1 MAETT
6 PIYATFSGN
15 CLRLDNGVEINGF
28 PDGTRGKFRVKIV
41 SVEQGMFEHIDED
54 LDGCINHDY
63 YPVKITT
70 VDLSDGTTRTHL
82 TNDETMFAPGKS
94 GGLPIVE
101 AALRPDGDISVV
113 GEYYTQDNIL
123 RSLCHG
129 IKDGNADDI
138 ARAAR
143 LMAKLVRPG
152 DTLVP
157 IPSRTGVATT
167 AKLLAEAISKVTG
180 APVADILKGASRKSM
195 YEMKKGGTIPGEE
208 FLGLRLEGE
217 PPENTVFVDNV
228 VATGTTARAALRLV
242 PGSRLIALANA
253 STHQP
258 DWNIPVDFRGKS
270 DDPELNM
277 TESADGTGG
286 VYERIAQKAA
296 ELEPFGIGLLQKNC
310 VDSLW
315 KVSEPTGGMMRK
327 ATQPIRFIHYT
338 GSPEA
343 LESILNA
350 GIRQNICIETS
361 RNDVWANILSK
372 DLLDRNKLFVVFDI
386 PEGTPFSLENNT
398 QAVFFQTIPP
408 EWFVSVNTDIG
419 PRGNTRLLDYIGRH
433 DERWPEQRVREFFD
447 DPENADIWSY
457 ITRPTLDRLLKLYT
471 GFDIRHDG
479 TQELTEGIS
488 MVAAAFVEGITE
500 KDLALDRYLKG
511 MQADVPPQ
519 PEGVAGSAQ
528 AYYYMLGRKPNETAD
543 LLSAVAKASAPEIE
557 KALGPGTH
565 EAAEKLAREMKA
577 DYNGLKPEMLERAA
591 SLYREGKVADGFQE
605 ARGAMEDFAFNHM
618 CYAVSKVWNAGDD
631 KGSLSVDSSLGR
643 RVVRNTWLVHG
654 TTPESAVSIAKRGFD
669 RGNKL
674 GMLAYNLSDGADGQK
689 HDYSGDYLFAF
700 DAGDDI
706 HGSGETSV
714 DLDKY
719 GDALVVFRGS
729 GYKAFHHGDNEYQVI
744 FDYHEPKACFLVI
757 SSSTAAGLGLPVRK
771 AGENAMAIY
780 NDQVFGQKD
789 GKPVPLFAAQHA
801 NDCVDWIVAHGEQY
815 RNFMFRW
822 GTENK
827 NMTEG
832 ISMIAAAFVESASDE
847 RIMRIASQ
855 LADKFLTPDT
865 VKAISDKF
873 DDMEYLSVFGTDDDF
888 RITKEIKEPFHIVI
902 TAALESAVGGK
913 DAGKR
918 KAVTYY
924 GNPPRIT
931 LFLSDSTGKPMS
943 AYGLRRYTKMDR
955 NFEDLRKRLV
965 SSWREVLIHELS
977 HALDQLT
984 RGSNRFNPHS
994 RQSMLKSARNA
1005 SDSYA
1010 NNLLETN
1017 ARIPQLGNML
1027 CIRTLERPQAGAQAF
1042 PSFNDAVRLFDEIM
1056 PFSRMTD
1063 DTKRRTVKRMHD
1075 IWARLKGVWDK
1086 HHNEIK
1092 TVQDFQKFLAVDQD
1106 AHIGELLGDCAV
1118 LDTVSSGR
1126 MKVRRVGD
1134 DTYKVVEGD
1143 RPGDVGAVVKFSP
1156 EPTYNPANPQK
1167 IRIDTLTMPDGK
1179 KINGA
1184 TLMVKSA
1191 KKENKGMTEGISR
1204 IATAFVESAGETVGS
1219 AFKLCPADLVA
1230 IVARRIGAAADYD
1243 GLNYT
1248 ADPDGM
1254 DLYLSNGY
1262 MDARLAYDTY
1272 CKALRSPTGGAE
1284 YPLDE
1289 TTDLDGITKAI
1300 IGDMAPE
1307 RFEERIAGKYD
1318 LGRDLVSCVADD
1330 LRRRAERDGKK
1341 IRVRNEGRK
1350 LSVVNPGVDD
1360 NCNSA
1365 ELEWDPESRKLRC
1378 PDSGNEYD
1386 LDENTNIRKLGHELY
1401 ERVGSM
1407 NL

>member
-15 CLRLDNGVEINGF
+15 CLHLDNGVEINGF

-54 LDGCINHDY
+54 LDGCTNHDY

-277 TESADGTGG
+277 TEAADGTGG

-408 EWFVSVNTDIG
+408 EWFVSVNTEIG

-433 DERWPEQRVREFFD
+433 DERWPKQRVREFFD

-479 TQELTEGIS
+479 TQE
-488 MVAAAFVEGITE
+488 
-500 KDLALDRYLKG
+500 
-511 MQADVPPQ
+511 
-519 PEGVAGSAQ
+519 AQ
-528 AYYYMLGRKPNETAD
+528 
-543 LLSAVAKASAPEIE
+543 
-557 KALGPGTH
+557 
-565 EAAEKLAREMKA
+565 
-577 DYNGLKPEMLERAA
+577 
-591 SLYREGKVADGFQE
+591 
-605 ARGAMEDFAFNHM
+605 
-618 CYAVSKVWNAGDD
+618 
-631 KGSLSVDSSLGR
+631 
-643 RVVRNTWLVHG
+643 
-654 TTPESAVSIAKRGFD
+654 
-669 RGNKL
+669 
-674 GMLAYNLSDGADGQK
+674 
-689 HDYSGDYLFAF
+689 
-700 DAGDDI
+700 
-706 HGSGETSV
+706 
-714 DLDKY
+714 
-719 GDALVVFRGS
+719 
-729 GYKAFHHGDNEYQVI
+729 
-744 FDYHEPKACFLVI
+744 
-757 SSSTAAGLGLPVRK
+757 
-771 AGENAMAIY
+771 
-780 NDQVFGQKD
+780 
-789 GKPVPLFAAQHA
+789 
-801 NDCVDWIVAHGEQY
+801 
-815 RNFMFRW
+815 
-822 GTENK
+822 
-827 NMTEG
+827 MTEG
-832 ISMIAAAFVESASDE
+832 ISMIAA
-847 RIMRIASQ
+847 
-855 LADKFLTPDT
+855 
-865 VKAISDKF
+865 
-873 DDMEYLSVFGTDDDF
+873 
-888 RITKEIKEPFHIVI
+888 
-902 TAALESAVGGK
+902 
-913 DAGKR
+913 
-918 KAVTYY
+918 
-924 GNPPRIT
+924 
-931 LFLSDSTGKPMS
+931 
-943 AYGLRRYTKMDR
+943 
-955 NFEDLRKRLV
+955 
-965 SSWREVLIHELS
+965 
-977 HALDQLT
+977 
-984 RGSNRFNPHS
+984 
-994 RQSMLKSARNA
+994 
-1005 SDSYA
+1005 
-1010 NNLLETN
+1010 
-1017 ARIPQLGNML
+1017 
-1027 CIRTLERPQAGAQAF
+1027 
-1042 PSFNDAVRLFDEIM
+1042 
-1056 PFSRMTD
+1056 
-1063 DTKRRTVKRMHD
+1063 
-1075 IWARLKGVWDK
+1075 
-1086 HHNEIK
+1086 
-1092 TVQDFQKFLAVDQD
+1092 
-1106 AHIGELLGDCAV
+1106 
-1118 LDTVSSGR
+1118 
-1126 MKVRRVGD
+1126 
-1134 DTYKVVEGD
+1134 
-1143 RPGDVGAVVKFSP
+1143 
-1156 EPTYNPANPQK
+1156 
-1167 IRIDTLTMPDGK
+1167 
-1179 KINGA
+1179 
-1184 TLMVKSA
+1184 
-1191 KKENKGMTEGISR
+1191 
-1204 IATAFVESAGETVGS
+1204 AFVESAGETVGS

-1230 IVARRIGAAADYD
+1230 IVARRIGSAADYD

-1289 TTDLDGITKAI
+1289 ATDLDALVKAI
-1300 IGDMAPE
+1300 MGDMVPE

-1350 LSVVNPGVDD
+1350 LSVTNPGVDD

-1407 NL
+1407 DL

>member
-15 CLRLDNGVEINGF
+15 CLHLDNGVEIGGF

-54 LDGCINHDY
+54 LDGCLNHDY

-70 VDLSDGTTRTHL
+70 VGLSDGTTRTHL

-167 AKLLAEAISKVTG
+167 AKMLAEAISKITG

-270 DDPELNM
+270 EDPELNM
-277 TESADGTGG
+277 TEAADGTDG
-286 VYERIAQKAA
+286 VFERIAQKAA

-315 KVSEPTGGMMRK
+315 KVSEPAGGMMRK
-327 ATQPIRFIHYT
+327 ATRPIRFIHYT
-338 GSPEA
+338 ESPEA

-361 RNDVWANILSK
+361 RNDVWANILSE
-372 DLLDRNKLFVVFDI
+372 DLLNRNKLFVVFDI
-386 PEGTPFSLENNT
+386 PEGTPFSLENDT

-408 EWFVSVNTDIG
+408 EWFVSVNTEIG

-433 DERWPEQRVREFFD
+433 DEKWPEQRVREFFD

-488 MVAAAFVEGITE
+488 
-500 KDLALDRYLKG
+500 
-511 MQADVPPQ
+511 
-519 PEGVAGSAQ
+519 
-528 AYYYMLGRKPNETAD
+528 
-543 LLSAVAKASAPEIE
+543 AV
-557 KALGPGTH
+557 
-565 EAAEKLAREMKA
+565 
-577 DYNGLKPEMLERAA
+577 
-591 SLYREGKVADGFQE
+591 
-605 ARGAMEDFAFNHM
+605 
-618 CYAVSKVWNAGDD
+618 
-631 KGSLSVDSSLGR
+631 
-643 RVVRNTWLVHG
+643 
-654 TTPESAVSIAKRGFD
+654 
-669 RGNKL
+669 
-674 GMLAYNLSDGADGQK
+674 
-689 HDYSGDYLFAF
+689 
-700 DAGDDI
+700 
-706 HGSGETSV
+706 
-714 DLDKY
+714 
-719 GDALVVFRGS
+719 
-729 GYKAFHHGDNEYQVI
+729 
-744 FDYHEPKACFLVI
+744 
-757 SSSTAAGLGLPVRK
+757 
-771 AGENAMAIY
+771 
-780 NDQVFGQKD
+780 
-789 GKPVPLFAAQHA
+789 
-801 NDCVDWIVAHGEQY
+801 
-815 RNFMFRW
+815 
-822 GTENK
+822 
-827 NMTEG
+827 
-832 ISMIAAAFVESASDE
+832 AAAFVESASDE

-888 RITKEIKEPFHIVI
+888 RITKEIKKPFHIVI

-913 DAGKR
+913 DTGRR

-924 GNPPRIT
+924 GNPPWIT
-931 LFLSDSTGKPMS
+931 LFLSDATGKPMS
-943 AYGLRRYTKMDR
+943 AYGIRRYTAKDR
-955 NFEDLRKRLV
+955 GNDDLRNRLV

-984 RGSNRFNPHS
+984 RGSNRFNQQS

-1027 CIRTLERPQAGAQAF
+1027 CTRTIERAQMGADAF
-1042 PSFNDAVRLFDEIM
+1042 PPFNDAVRMFGEIM

-1063 DTKRRTVKRMHD
+1063 DTKRRTAKRIHD

-1086 HHNEIK
+1086 HHDEIK
-1092 TVQDFQKFLAVDQD
+1092 AVQDFQKFLGEGQD

-1126 MKVRRVGD
+1126 MKLQRVGD

-1156 EPTYNPANPQK
+1156 EPTYNPTNPQK
-1167 IRIDTLTMPDGK
+1167 VRIDTLEMPDGK
-1179 KINGA
+1179 KISGA
-1184 TLMVKSA
+1184 TLMVKSV
-1191 KKENKGMTEGISR
+1191 KKENNEMTEGISR
-1204 IATAFVESAGETVGS
+1204 IAAAFVESAGETVGS

-1230 IVARRIGAAADYD
+1230 IVARRIEAVADYD

-1254 DLYLSNGY
+1254 ELHLSNGY
-1262 MDARLAYDTY
+1262 MDGTLSYDTHA
-1272 CKALRSPTGGAE
+1272 KALRAKAGNGE

-1300 IGDMAPE
+1300 IGDMNPE
-1307 RFEERIAGKYD
+1307 RFETRIAGKYD
-1318 LGRDLVSCVADD
+1318 LGNDLVTCIADE
-1330 LRRRAERDGKK
+1330 LRKRAERDGKK

-1407 NL
+1407 EL

>member
-15 CLRLDNGVEINGF
+15 CLHLDNGVEINGF

-54 LDGCINHDY
+54 LDGCTNTEY

-70 VDLSDGTTRTHL
+70 VGLSDGTTRTHL
-82 TNDETMFAPGKS
+82 TNDETMFAPGNS

-270 DDPELNM
+270 EDPELNM
-277 TESADGTGG
+277 TEAADGDGTDG
-286 VYERIAQKAA
+286 VFERIAQKAA

-327 ATQPIRFIHYT
+327 ATRPIRFIHYT
-338 GSPEA
+338 GSPKA
-343 LESILNA
+343 LESILNT

-488 MVAAAFVEGITE
+488 AVAAAFVESADHAALAKYLNQAPKGNIRPDGMHLDTSLPAYNYFENAREVHGEWAVSFTGLESWE
-500 KDLALDRYLKG
+500 KIRENGFDNGTLDIGSLAYSQNYPDGKRGKDGWLFALPLDCQYLDHYDLGYGDCGFIIKTDGVRTRHLGDTDDEILFRAKDVSVKVPIIFEEDYHKWNAYLQDGTVLTHQNLVKLIEETVNTLKG
-511 MQADVPPQ
+511 
-519 PEGVAGSAQ
+519 
-528 AYYYMLGRKPNETAD
+528 
-543 LLSAVAKASAPEIE
+543 
-557 KALGPGTH
+557 
-565 EAAEKLAREMKA
+565 
-577 DYNGLKPEMLERAA
+577 
-591 SLYREGKVADGFQE
+591 
-605 ARGAMEDFAFNHM
+605 
-618 CYAVSKVWNAGDD
+618 
-631 KGSLSVDSSLGR
+631 
-643 RVVRNTWLVHG
+643 
-654 TTPESAVSIAKRGFD
+654 
-669 RGNKL
+669 
-674 GMLAYNLSDGADGQK
+674 
-689 HDYSGDYLFAF
+689 
-700 DAGDDI
+700 
-706 HGSGETSV
+706 
-714 DLDKY
+714 
-719 GDALVVFRGS
+719 
-729 GYKAFHHGDNEYQVI
+729 
-744 FDYHEPKACFLVI
+744 
-757 SSSTAAGLGLPVRK
+757 
-771 AGENAMAIY
+771 
-780 NDQVFGQKD
+780 
-789 GKPVPLFAAQHA
+789 GKP
-801 NDCVDWIVAHGEQY
+801 G
-815 RNFMFRW
+815 
-822 GTENK
+822 
-827 NMTEG
+827 MTEG
-832 ISMIAAAFVESASDE
+832 ISMVAAAFVESASDE

-924 GNPPRIT
+924 GNPPKIT

-1086 HHNEIK
+1086 HHDEIK
-1092 TVQDFQKFLAVDQD
+1092 TVQDFQKFLAVGQD

-1126 MKVRRVGD
+1126 MKVQRVGD

-1179 KINGA
+1179 KISGA
-1184 TLMVKSA
+1184 TLMVKSV

-1204 IATAFVESAGETVGS
+1204 IAAAFVESAGETAGS

-1289 TTDLDGITKAI
+1289 NTDLDALVKAI
-1300 IGDMAPE
+1300 MGDMAPE

-1318 LGRDLVSCVADD
+1318 LGRDLVSCIADE
-1330 LRRRAERDGKK
+1330 LRKRAERDGKK
-1341 IRVRNEGRK
+1341 IRVRNDGRK

>member
-15 CLRLDNGVEINGF
+15 CLHLDNGVEIGGF

-54 LDGCINHDY
+54 LDGCLNHDY

-82 TNDETMFAPGKS
+82 TNDETMFSPGNS

-167 AKLLAEAISKVTG
+167 AKLLAEAISKITG

-208 FLGLRLEGE
+208 FLGLHIEGE

-242 PGSRLIALANA
+242 PGSRLIALAND

-270 DDPELNM
+270 EDPELNM
-277 TESADGTGG
+277 TEAADGDGTDG
-286 VYERIAQKAA
+286 VFERIAQKAA

-315 KVSEPTGGMMRK
+315 KVSEPAGGMMRK
-327 ATQPIRFIHYT
+327 ATRPIRFIHYT
-338 GSPEA
+338 ESPEA
-343 LESILNA
+343 LESILNT

-361 RNDVWANILSK
+361 RNDVWANILSE
-372 DLLDRNKLFVVFDI
+372 DLLNRNKLFVVFDI
-386 PEGTPFSLENNT
+386 PEGTPFSLENDT

-479 TQELTEGIS
+479 TQE
-488 MVAAAFVEGITE
+488 
-500 KDLALDRYLKG
+500 
-511 MQADVPPQ
+511 
-519 PEGVAGSAQ
+519 AQ
-528 AYYYMLGRKPNETAD
+528 
-543 LLSAVAKASAPEIE
+543 
-557 KALGPGTH
+557 
-565 EAAEKLAREMKA
+565 
-577 DYNGLKPEMLERAA
+577 
-591 SLYREGKVADGFQE
+591 
-605 ARGAMEDFAFNHM
+605 
-618 CYAVSKVWNAGDD
+618 
-631 KGSLSVDSSLGR
+631 
-643 RVVRNTWLVHG
+643 
-654 TTPESAVSIAKRGFD
+654 
-669 RGNKL
+669 
-674 GMLAYNLSDGADGQK
+674 
-689 HDYSGDYLFAF
+689 
-700 DAGDDI
+700 
-706 HGSGETSV
+706 
-714 DLDKY
+714 
-719 GDALVVFRGS
+719 
-729 GYKAFHHGDNEYQVI
+729 
-744 FDYHEPKACFLVI
+744 
-757 SSSTAAGLGLPVRK
+757 
-771 AGENAMAIY
+771 
-780 NDQVFGQKD
+780 
-789 GKPVPLFAAQHA
+789 
-801 NDCVDWIVAHGEQY
+801 
-815 RNFMFRW
+815 
-822 GTENK
+822 
-827 NMTEG
+827 MTEG
-832 ISMIAAAFVESASDE
+832 ISMIAAAFVENAQTRFVRE
-847 RIMRIASQ
+847 
-855 LADKFLTPDT
+855 
-865 VKAISDKF
+865 
-873 DDMEYLSVFGTDDDF
+873 
-888 RITKEIKEPFHIVI
+888 
-902 TAALESAVGGK
+902 
-913 DAGKR
+913 
-918 KAVTYY
+918 
-924 GNPPRIT
+924 
-931 LFLSDSTGKPMS
+931 
-943 AYGLRRYTKMDR
+943 
-955 NFEDLRKRLV
+955 EDLDKYADEVDLKKLNEKMPEKKTGFVLV
-965 SSWREVLIHELS
+965 
-977 HALDQLT
+977 
-984 RGSNRFNPHS
+984 
-994 RQSMLKSARNA
+994 
-1005 SDSYA
+1005 
-1010 NNLLETN
+1010 
-1017 ARIPQLGNML
+1017 
-1027 CIRTLERPQAGAQAF
+1027 
-1042 PSFNDAVRLFDEIM
+1042 
-1056 PFSRMTD
+1056 
-1063 DTKRRTVKRMHD
+1063 
-1075 IWARLKGVWDK
+1075 
-1086 HHNEIK
+1086 
-1092 TVQDFQKFLAVDQD
+1092 
-1106 AHIGELLGDCAV
+1106 
-1118 LDTVSSGR
+1118 
-1126 MKVRRVGD
+1126 
-1134 DTYKVVEGD
+1134 
-1143 RPGDVGAVVKFSP
+1143 
-1156 EPTYNPANPQK
+1156 
-1167 IRIDTLTMPDGK
+1167 
-1179 KINGA
+1179 
-1184 TLMVKSA
+1184 
-1191 KKENKGMTEGISR
+1191 
-1204 IATAFVESAGETVGS
+1204 
-1219 AFKLCPADLVA
+1219 PADLVA
-1230 IVARRIGAAADYD
+1230 IVARRINAVADYD

-1300 IGDMAPE
+1300 MGDMAPE
-1307 RFEERIAGKYD
+1307 RFEERIAGKCD
-1318 LGRDLVSCVADD
+1318 LGRDLVSCIADE

-1350 LSVVNPGVDD
+1350 LSVTNPGVDD

-1407 NL
+1407 EL

>member
-15 CLRLDNGVEINGF
+15 CLHLDNGVEINGF

-54 LDGCINHDY
+54 LDGCLNHDY

-70 VDLSDGTTRTHL
+70 VGLSDGTTRTHL

-167 AKLLAEAISKVTG
+167 AKLLAEAISKITG

-270 DDPELNM
+270 EDPKLNM
-277 TESADGTGG
+277 TEAADGTDG
-286 VYERIAQKAA
+286 VFERIAQKAA

-315 KVSEPTGGMMRK
+315 KVSEPAGGMMRK
-327 ATQPIRFIHYT
+327 ATRPIRFIHYT
-338 GSPEA
+338 ESPEA
-343 LESILNA
+343 LESILNT

-471 GFDIRHDG
+471 GFDIQHDG
-479 TQELTEGIS
+479 TQE
-488 MVAAAFVEGITE
+488 
-500 KDLALDRYLKG
+500 
-511 MQADVPPQ
+511 
-519 PEGVAGSAQ
+519 
-528 AYYYMLGRKPNETAD
+528 
-543 LLSAVAKASAPEIE
+543 
-557 KALGPGTH
+557 
-565 EAAEKLAREMKA
+565 
-577 DYNGLKPEMLERAA
+577 
-591 SLYREGKVADGFQE
+591 
-605 ARGAMEDFAFNHM
+605 
-618 CYAVSKVWNAGDD
+618 
-631 KGSLSVDSSLGR
+631 
-643 RVVRNTWLVHG
+643 
-654 TTPESAVSIAKRGFD
+654 
-669 RGNKL
+669 
-674 GMLAYNLSDGADGQK
+674 
-689 HDYSGDYLFAF
+689 
-700 DAGDDI
+700 
-706 HGSGETSV
+706 
-714 DLDKY
+714 
-719 GDALVVFRGS
+719 
-729 GYKAFHHGDNEYQVI
+729 
-744 FDYHEPKACFLVI
+744 
-757 SSSTAAGLGLPVRK
+757 
-771 AGENAMAIY
+771 
-780 NDQVFGQKD
+780 DQ
-789 GKPVPLFAAQHA
+789 
-801 NDCVDWIVAHGEQY
+801 
-815 RNFMFRW
+815 
-822 GTENK
+822 
-827 NMTEG
+827 MTEG
-832 ISMIAAAFVESASDE
+832 ISKIAV
-847 RIMRIASQ
+847 
-855 LADKFLTPDT
+855 
-865 VKAISDKF
+865 
-873 DDMEYLSVFGTDDDF
+873 
-888 RITKEIKEPFHIVI
+888 
-902 TAALESAVGGK
+902 
-913 DAGKR
+913 
-918 KAVTYY
+918 
-924 GNPPRIT
+924 
-931 LFLSDSTGKPMS
+931 
-943 AYGLRRYTKMDR
+943 
-955 NFEDLRKRLV
+955 
-965 SSWREVLIHELS
+965 
-977 HALDQLT
+977 
-984 RGSNRFNPHS
+984 
-994 RQSMLKSARNA
+994 
-1005 SDSYA
+1005 
-1010 NNLLETN
+1010 
-1017 ARIPQLGNML
+1017 
-1027 CIRTLERPQAGAQAF
+1027 
-1042 PSFNDAVRLFDEIM
+1042 
-1056 PFSRMTD
+1056 
-1063 DTKRRTVKRMHD
+1063 
-1075 IWARLKGVWDK
+1075 
-1086 HHNEIK
+1086 
-1092 TVQDFQKFLAVDQD
+1092 
-1106 AHIGELLGDCAV
+1106 
-1118 LDTVSSGR
+1118 
-1126 MKVRRVGD
+1126 
-1134 DTYKVVEGD
+1134 
-1143 RPGDVGAVVKFSP
+1143 
-1156 EPTYNPANPQK
+1156 
-1167 IRIDTLTMPDGK
+1167 
-1179 KINGA
+1179 
-1184 TLMVKSA
+1184 
-1191 KKENKGMTEGISR
+1191 
-1204 IATAFVESAGETVGS
+1204 AFVESAGETGGS

-1230 IVARRIGAAADYD
+1230 IVARRISAAAEYD

-1248 ADPDGM
+1248 VDPDGM

-1289 TTDLDGITKAI
+1289 NTDLDALVKAI
-1300 IGDMAPE
+1300 MGDMAPE

-1318 LGRDLVSCVADD
+1318 LGRDLVSCVADE
-1330 LRRRAERDGKK
+1330 LRKRAERDGKK

-1365 ELEWDPESRKLRC
+1365 EIEWDPESKKLRC

-1401 ERVGSM
+1401 ERVGTM
-1407 NL
+1407 DL

>member
-15 CLRLDNGVEINGF
+15 CLHLDNGVEINGF

-70 VDLSDGTTRTHL
+70 VGLSDGTTRTHL
-82 TNDETMFAPGKS
+82 THDETMFAPGKS

-101 AALRPDGDISVV
+101 AALHPDGDISVV

-217 PPENTVFVDNV
+217 PPDNTVFVDNV

-270 DDPELNM
+270 EDPELNM
-277 TESADGTGG
+277 TEAADGDGTDG
-286 VYERIAQKAA
+286 VFERIAQKAA

-315 KVSEPTGGMMRK
+315 KVSEPTGGMMSK
-327 ATQPIRFIHYT
+327 ATRPIRFIHYT

-488 MVAAAFVEGITE
+488 MVAAAFVE
-500 KDLALDRYLKG
+500 
-511 MQADVPPQ
+511 
-519 PEGVAGSAQ
+519 
-528 AYYYMLGRKPNETAD
+528 
-543 LLSAVAKASAPEIE
+543 
-557 KALGPGTH
+557 
-565 EAAEKLAREMKA
+565 
-577 DYNGLKPEMLERAA
+577 
-591 SLYREGKVADGFQE
+591 
-605 ARGAMEDFAFNHM
+605 
-618 CYAVSKVWNAGDD
+618 
-631 KGSLSVDSSLGR
+631 
-643 RVVRNTWLVHG
+643 
-654 TTPESAVSIAKRGFD
+654 
-669 RGNKL
+669 
-674 GMLAYNLSDGADGQK
+674 
-689 HDYSGDYLFAF
+689 
-700 DAGDDI
+700 
-706 HGSGETSV
+706 
-714 DLDKY
+714 
-719 GDALVVFRGS
+719 
-729 GYKAFHHGDNEYQVI
+729 
-744 FDYHEPKACFLVI
+744 
-757 SSSTAAGLGLPVRK
+757 
-771 AGENAMAIY
+771 
-780 NDQVFGQKD
+780 
-789 GKPVPLFAAQHA
+789 
-801 NDCVDWIVAHGEQY
+801 
-815 RNFMFRW
+815 
-822 GTENK
+822 
-827 NMTEG
+827 
-832 ISMIAAAFVESASDE
+832 SASDE

-855 LADKFLTPDT
+855 LADKFLTPDM

-888 RITKEIKEPFHIVI
+888 RITKEIKDPFHIVI

-913 DAGKR
+913 DAGRR

-924 GNPPRIT
+924 GNPPKIT

-943 AYGLRRYTKMDR
+943 AYGVRRYTAMDR
-955 NFEDLRKRLV
+955 GNDDLRKRLV

-984 RGSNRFNPHS
+984 RGSNRFNQQS

-1027 CIRTLERPQAGAQAF
+1027 CTRTIERAQMGTDAF
-1042 PSFNDAVRLFDEIM
+1042 PPFNDAVRMFGEIM

-1063 DTKRRTVKRMHD
+1063 DTKRRTAKRIHD

-1092 TVQDFQKFLAVDQD
+1092 AVQDFQKFLAEGQD

-1126 MKVRRVGD
+1126 MKVQRVGG

-1167 IRIDTLTMPDGK
+1167 VRIDTLTMPDGN
-1179 KINGA
+1179 KISGA
-1184 TLMVKSA
+1184 TLMVKSV

-1204 IATAFVESAGETVGS
+1204 IAAAFVESAGETVGS

-1289 TTDLDGITKAI
+1289 NTDLDALVKAI
-1300 IGDMAPE
+1300 MGDMVPE

-1318 LGRDLVSCVADD
+1318 LGRDLVSCIADE

-1365 ELEWDPESRKLRC
+1365 ELEWDPESKKLRC

-1401 ERVGSM
+1401 ERVVSM

>member
-15 CLRLDNGVEINGF
+15 CLHLDNGVEINGF

-54 LDGCINHDY
+54 LDGCTNHDY

-70 VDLSDGTTRTHL
+70 VGLSDGTTRTHL
-82 TNDETMFAPGKS
+82 TNDETMFAPGNS

-167 AKLLAEAISKVTG
+167 AKLLAEAISKITG

-270 DDPELNM
+270 ENPELNM
-277 TESADGTGG
+277 TEAADGDGTDG
-286 VYERIAQKAA
+286 VFERIAQKAA
-296 ELEPFGIGLLQKNC
+296 ELEPFGIDLLQKNC

-327 ATQPIRFIHYT
+327 ATRPIRFIHYT
-338 GSPEA
+338 ASPEA

-488 MVAAAFVEGITE
+488 
-500 KDLALDRYLKG
+500 
-511 MQADVPPQ
+511 
-519 PEGVAGSAQ
+519 
-528 AYYYMLGRKPNETAD
+528 
-543 LLSAVAKASAPEIE
+543 AVA
-557 KALGPGTH
+557 
-565 EAAEKLAREMKA
+565 
-577 DYNGLKPEMLERAA
+577 
-591 SLYREGKVADGFQE
+591 V
-605 ARGAMEDFAFNHM
+605 
-618 CYAVSKVWNAGDD
+618 
-631 KGSLSVDSSLGR
+631 
-643 RVVRNTWLVHG
+643 
-654 TTPESAVSIAKRGFD
+654 
-669 RGNKL
+669 
-674 GMLAYNLSDGADGQK
+674 
-689 HDYSGDYLFAF
+689 
-700 DAGDDI
+700 
-706 HGSGETSV
+706 
-714 DLDKY
+714 
-719 GDALVVFRGS
+719 
-729 GYKAFHHGDNEYQVI
+729 
-744 FDYHEPKACFLVI
+744 
-757 SSSTAAGLGLPVRK
+757 
-771 AGENAMAIY
+771 
-780 NDQVFGQKD
+780 
-789 GKPVPLFAAQHA
+789 
-801 NDCVDWIVAHGEQY
+801 
-815 RNFMFRW
+815 
-822 GTENK
+822 
-827 NMTEG
+827 
-832 ISMIAAAFVESASDE
+832 AFVESASDE

-924 GNPPRIT
+924 GNPPKIT

-943 AYGLRRYTKMDR
+943 AYGVRRYTKMDR
-955 NFEDLRKRLV
+955 NFEDLRKRLI

-1075 IWARLKGVWDK
+1075 IWARLKGVWDR
-1086 HHNEIK
+1086 HHDEIK
-1092 TVQDFQKFLAVDQD
+1092 TVQDFQKFLAVGQD

-1179 KINGA
+1179 KISGA
-1184 TLMVKSA
+1184 TLMVKSV
-1191 KKENKGMTEGISR
+1191 KKEKKGMTEGISMV
-1204 IATAFVESAGETVGS
+1204 AAAFVESAGETVGS

-1289 TTDLDGITKAI
+1289 TTDLDALVKAI
-1300 IGDMAPE
+1300 MGDMAPE

-1330 LRRRAERDGKK
+1330 LRKRAERDGKK

-1365 ELEWDPESRKLRC
+1365 ELEWDPERRKLRC

-1407 NL
+1407 DL

>member
-15 CLRLDNGVEINGF
+15 CLHLDNGVEIGGF

-41 SVEQGMFEHIDED
+41 SVEQGMFEHVNED
-54 LDGCINHDY
+54 LDGCLNHDY

-82 TNDETMFAPGKS
+82 THDETMFAPGES

-167 AKLLAEAISKVTG
+167 AKLLAEAISKITG

-270 DDPELNM
+270 EDPELNM
-277 TESADGTGG
+277 TEAADGTGG

-315 KVSEPTGGMMRK
+315 KVSEPAGGMMRK

-488 MVAAAFVEGITE
+488 
-500 KDLALDRYLKG
+500 
-511 MQADVPPQ
+511 
-519 PEGVAGSAQ
+519 
-528 AYYYMLGRKPNETAD
+528 
-543 LLSAVAKASAPEIE
+543 AV
-557 KALGPGTH
+557 
-565 EAAEKLAREMKA
+565 
-577 DYNGLKPEMLERAA
+577 
-591 SLYREGKVADGFQE
+591 
-605 ARGAMEDFAFNHM
+605 
-618 CYAVSKVWNAGDD
+618 
-631 KGSLSVDSSLGR
+631 
-643 RVVRNTWLVHG
+643 
-654 TTPESAVSIAKRGFD
+654 
-669 RGNKL
+669 
-674 GMLAYNLSDGADGQK
+674 
-689 HDYSGDYLFAF
+689 
-700 DAGDDI
+700 
-706 HGSGETSV
+706 
-714 DLDKY
+714 
-719 GDALVVFRGS
+719 
-729 GYKAFHHGDNEYQVI
+729 
-744 FDYHEPKACFLVI
+744 
-757 SSSTAAGLGLPVRK
+757 
-771 AGENAMAIY
+771 
-780 NDQVFGQKD
+780 
-789 GKPVPLFAAQHA
+789 
-801 NDCVDWIVAHGEQY
+801 
-815 RNFMFRW
+815 
-822 GTENK
+822 
-827 NMTEG
+827 
-832 ISMIAAAFVESASDE
+832 AAAFVESASDE

-913 DAGKR
+913 DAGRR

-943 AYGLRRYTKMDR
+943 AYGVRRYTAMDR
-955 NFEDLRKRLV
+955 GNDAIKNRLV

-984 RGSNRFNPHS
+984 RGSNRFSPHS

-1086 HHNEIK
+1086 HHDEIK
-1092 TVQDFQKFLAVDQD
+1092 TVQDFQKFLAVGQD

-1126 MKVRRVGD
+1126 MKLRRVGD

-1167 IRIDTLTMPDGK
+1167 VRIDTLEMPDGK
-1179 KINGA
+1179 KISGA
-1184 TLMVKSA
+1184 TLMVRSV
-1191 KKENKGMTEGISR
+1191 KKENNEMTEGISMV
-1204 IATAFVESAGETVGS
+1204 AAAFVESAGETVGS

-1318 LGRDLVSCVADD
+1318 LGRDLVSCIADE
-1330 LRRRAERDGKK
+1330 LRKRAERDGKK

-1350 LSVVNPGVDD
+1350 LSVTNPGVDD

-1407 NL
+1407 DL